1 MPPLRPGIETHPHV
15 FSPLAVVHPT
25 LVSVRSRWTPRQST
39 IPSSNGSARRAFVA
53 SSHMTEGTGRVEAF
67 SDGVFAIAITLL
79 ILEIR
84 VPHTGVER
92 SLWAGLIALWPSY
105 LALVLSFFVILVM
118 WVNHHQLMRLVRA
131 VGYPFLFANGFVL
144 LTVTFVPFPT
154 AVLAE
159 HLATTEARAAVTFY
173 CGAFVLAGLAWYLL
187 FMAIVRGGLLRP
199 EVDVGTIGRIRR
211 AYMAGAPVYA
221 VATLVALVQPAL
233 GLALNASLWLLWVRL
248 SYYTTSEARQ
258 RR

>member
-1 MPPLRPGIETHPHV
+1 MAEGPGR
-15 FSPLAVVHPT
+15 L
-25 LVSVRSRWTPRQST
+25 
-39 IPSSNGSARRAFVA
+39 
-53 SSHMTEGTGRVEAF
+53 EAF

-84 VPHTGVER
+84 VPHSGAEGG
-92 SLWAGLIALWPSY
+92 LWAGLAALWPSY
-105 LALVLSFFVILVM
+105 LAFALSFFVILVM
-118 WVNHHQLMRLVRA
+118 WVNHHELMRLVRA

-159 HLATTEARAAVTFY
+159 HLATAEGSAAVTFY
-173 CGAFVLAGLAWYLL
+173 CGTFVVNSLAWGLL
-187 FMAIVRGGLLRP
+187 FWAIERGHLFRAD
-199 EVDVGTIGRIRR
+199 VDAGTIGRIRR
-211 AYMAGAPVYA
+211 AYLAGPPVYV

-248 SYYTTSEARQ
+248 CYHTRAEAR
-258 RR
+258 RRDARLTA